1 MPHTQFFPQANH
13 LSQLFFVTGIVKLP
27 IYVILKEWNFAF
39 FDPLVK
45 MEIHVRKLGVSEV
58 ERRQALFWALVFLVI
73 FWSRET
79 KAKQKNTVTS
89 GKGKQVLV

>member
-1 MPHTQFFPQANH
+1 M
-13 LSQLFFVTGIVKLP
+13 LFL
-27 IYVILKEWNFAF
+27 
-39 FDPLVK
+39 DPLVK
-45 MEIHVRKLGVSEV
+45 MEIHVRKLGVREV

>member
-1 MPHTQFFPQANH
+1 M
-13 LSQLFFVTGIVKLP
+13 LP
-27 IYVILKEWNFAF
+27 IYVILTEWNFAF

-58 ERRQALFWALVFLVI
+58 ERRQALFWALVFLLI